1 MKRYYL
7 AMLVLLGLSVGV
19 HASTEVTQGDKAK
32 QEYEANKDTSVALI
46 QKRKSFYL
54 KSVGVDKPKRK
65 PKEMRIK
72 AGEVLYILNSEKKI
86 THNIYDE
93 TDKSWVL
100 VAQEP
105 GDIAAVI
112 FTEKGEHDLKCAI
125 HPKMKVKLIVE

>member
-72 AGEVLYILNSEKKI
+72 AGEVLYILNSEKKSL
-86 THNIYDE
+86 T
-93 TDKSWVL
+93 
-100 VAQEP
+100 
-105 GDIAAVI
+105 I
-112 FTEKGEHDLKCAI
+112 FM
-125 HPKMKVKLIVE
+125 MKRINHGY